1 MRGLAPQGLLRNGGS
16 NLRLAAHLRLAR
28 WRKSPNSE
36 RQRMSYEQPVLPRS
50 VGSIPGR
57 RVPQNWPCDRDFR
70 ILSIDGGGIRGIFP
84 AGVLADLEASLGGAS
99 FIADHFDLAAGAST
113 GGIIVLGLGAG
124 KTAAEIRDLYLHRG
138 PQIFPSVWNNRI
150 GRTWKFLRNI
160 ALNLYDRAVLELV
173 LREFLKEKLLG
184 ESKLRHVIPAFDGRF
199 SEVFLYKTRH
209 HPDYTQD
216 WRRTMLEVAM
226 ATSAA
231 PTIYRALD
239 AGGYRLID
247 GGVWANNPIMLAV
260 VEAMVA
266 YNMPRERIKVLSIGC
281 GDDPFYV
288 SQRMAIGGLWQWR
301 KIIGAAMR
309 AQSLAA
315 TNQARLLLGPQNVVR
330 VEPAVSAAPIELDD
344 YRRAVNE
351 LLPAVSGAVSAHRDR
366 VQTMFFSE
374 KAERFEPVK

>member
-1 MRGLAPQGLLRNGGS
+1 
-16 NLRLAAHLRLAR
+16 
-28 WRKSPNSE
+28 
-36 RQRMSYEQPVLPRS
+36 MSYEQPVLPRS
-50 VGSIPGR
+50 LGSIPGR
-57 RVPQNWPCDRDFR
+57 RVPQNWPGDQDFR

-84 AGVLADLEASLGGAS
+84 AGVLADFEASLGGAS

-138 PQIFPSVWNNRI
+138 SQIFPPVWDNAI
-150 GRTWKFLRNI
+150 GRAWKFLRNI
-160 ALNLYDRAVLELV
+160 SFNLYDRAALELV
-173 LREFLKEKLLG
+173 LQEFLRDKLLG

-216 WRRTMLEVAM
+216 WRRKMVEVAM

-266 YNMPRERIKVLSIGC
+266 YDVPRERIKVLSIGC

-288 SQRMAIGGLWQWR
+288 SRRMAIGGLWQWR

-309 AQSLAA
+309 AQSLAV

-330 VEPAVSAAPIELDD
+330 IEPAVSGAPIELDD

-351 LLPAVSGAVSAHRDR
+351 LLPAVSNAVAAHRDR
-366 VQTMFFSE
+366 VQTMFLSE
-374 KAERFEPVK
+374 KAERFEPAK